1 MHVCYLNAVGIM
13 IPCKSIYQ
21 RMHRMWSKW
30 VRTTRFCGSAIA
42 KQFSRKNSNN
52 SAMKSRN
59 LYYGDWWKPLNL
71 LKFTFNSLFACEWE
85 NCLSKRVEW
94 RRRVMKKAVNV
105 EAALVQ
111 QHDSRHDKATVRVKN
126 LNLQD
131 KVCKKRTVSKQLLHA
146 YYPSSH
152 IYICTCIIN
161 IFISAINVGSVWAY
175 LWQISLA
182 CCRLSSVASLPA
194 RSGVWYESDC
204 PFLTSVFAS

>member
-1 MHVCYLNAVGIM
+1 
-13 IPCKSIYQ
+13 
-21 RMHRMWSKW
+21 
-30 VRTTRFCGSAIA
+30 
-42 KQFSRKNSNN
+42 
-52 SAMKSRN
+52 
-59 LYYGDWWKPLNL
+59 
-71 LKFTFNSLFACEWE
+71 
-85 NCLSKRVEW
+85 
-94 RRRVMKKAVNV
+94 MKKAVNV

-194 RSGVWYESDC
+194 RSGV
-204 PFLTSVFAS
+204 